1 MPLKTSV
8 LAPNM
13 RNKRQLSL
21 IDVSYRESFPSA
33 LGPQLPS
40 PPLSKLTTAK
50 YSTTSSLSPGIS
62 PKEQGH
68 RSGMSQYVPPQT
80 GIIAFLPPS
89 WIPYAELVRLDKPA
103 GTYYLFFPCVFSTL
117 LAATMDPSVS
127 PLHVLGTTGL
137 FMAGALIMRG
147 AGCAINDLWD
157 RNLDPYVQ
165 RTKFRPIAR
174 GAISPRKAV
183 IFTGTQLL
191 AGLGILL
198 QFPYQCLW
206 YGIPSLLLVAT
217 YPLAKRVTY
226 YPQAVLGL
234 TFSWGAIMGFPAL
247 GIDLVSDPNAL
258 KAAAA
263 LYSSCVSWTVLY
275 DMIYAHMDI
284 KDDVA
289 AGIKSIALR
298 HEHNTKA
305 VLSGLAVAQVGLL
318 AAAGVAA
325 GAGPVFFIGTCGSAA
340 LTLGIMI
347 RRVQLKST
355 QSCWWWFK
363 NGCLLTGGG
372 ISLGMLLEYLAQSF
386 GAFRRPLARP
396 QFATQLPSIIIQA
409 RLLSSETKAA
419 IDKAVS
425 SAPVV
430 LFMKGTP
437 ETPQCGFSRASIQ
450 ILGLQGVDPKK
461 FVAFNVL
468 EDPELRQGIKEY
480 SDWPTIPQLY
490 LEKEFVGGCDIL
502 MSMHQNGELSKLLE
516 EKGVLVAE

>member
-1 MPLKTSV
+1 M
-8 LAPNM
+8 N
-13 RNKRQLSL
+13 
-21 IDVSYRESFPSA
+21 
-33 LGPQLPS
+33 
-40 PPLSKLTTAK
+40 
-50 YSTTSSLSPGIS
+50 TSSLSFSTGIS
-62 PKEQGH
+62 HKEQGH
-68 RSGMSQYVPPQT
+68 GSPQQYIPAQT
-80 GIIAFLPPS
+80 GLIAWLPQS

-103 GTYYLFFPCVFSTL
+103 GTYYLFFPCAFSTL
-117 LAATMDPSVS
+117 LAATMAPEVSV
-127 PLHVLGTTGL
+127 PQVLGTMGL
-137 FMAGALIMRG
+137 FFTGALIMRG

-157 RNLDPYVQ
+157 RNLDPHVE

-174 GAISPRKAV
+174 GAISPGQAL
-183 IFTGTQLL
+183 IFTSTQLL

-206 YGIPSLLLVAT
+206 YGIPSLLLVGS

-226 YPQAVLGL
+226 YPQAILGL

-247 GIDLVSDPNAL
+247 GIDLVTEPNAL
-258 KAAAA
+258 TAAAA
-263 LYSSCVSWTVLY
+263 LYASCASWTVLY

-305 VLSGLAVAQVGLL
+305 VLSGLAVVQVALL
-318 AAAGVAA
+318 AVAGVAA
-325 GAGPVFFIGTCGSAA
+325 GAGPVFFIGSCGTAA
-340 LTLGIMI
+340 LTLGVMI
-347 RRVQLKST
+347 RKVQLKST

-363 NGCLLTGGG
+363 NGCLMTGGG
-372 ISLGMLLEYLAQSF
+372 ISLGMFLEYFISKIYAC
-386 GAFRRPLARP
+386 
-396 QFATQLPSIIIQA
+396 LPSVLQA
-409 RLLSSETKAA
+409 RLLSTETRAA
-419 IDKAVS
+419 IDKAVA

-490 LEKEFVGGCDIL
+490 LDKEFVGGCDIL